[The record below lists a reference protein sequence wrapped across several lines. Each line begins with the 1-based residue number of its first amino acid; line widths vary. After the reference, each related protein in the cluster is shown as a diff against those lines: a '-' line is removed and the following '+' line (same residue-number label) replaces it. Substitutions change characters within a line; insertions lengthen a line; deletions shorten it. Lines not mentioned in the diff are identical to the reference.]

1 MCFDNGA
8 LISFQDVVMLEKLC
22 GIKGNAC
29 HSPLSILGSS
39 QDGMLTGANLGDVM
53 CLTALLTGRG
63 TEDTFV
69 DPGHH
74 FRVVL

>member
-22 GIKGNAC
+22 GIKGNEWHREA
-29 HSPLSILGSS
+29 

-53 CLTALLTGRG
+53 FIASTVGSDGATDWTGIRWAW
-63 TEDTFV
+63 
-69 DPGHH
+69 H
-74 FRVVL
+74 